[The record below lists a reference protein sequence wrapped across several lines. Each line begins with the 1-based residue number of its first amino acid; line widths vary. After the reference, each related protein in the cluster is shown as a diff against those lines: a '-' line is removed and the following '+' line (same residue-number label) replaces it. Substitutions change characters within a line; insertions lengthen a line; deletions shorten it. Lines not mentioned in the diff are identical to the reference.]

1 MFQSKRLTILQMNDS
16 HGYLEL
22 HSELY
27 WAGDKAVYRNAGGYA
42 RIATLFQKLRR
53 EHSAVIALDN
63 GDTIHGTF
71 LAVKSKGD
79 AVVPVLNALAFNA
92 MTAHW
97 EFAYGPAN
105 LKRIVDNLEFPI
117 LAINCYDK
125 FTGKLVFPPFN
136 VVECGGLRVG
146 ILGIAATIVDKTM
159 PKHFSEGIRFTLGN
173 EELTHYVK
181 HLHDNEDVDLIIVV
195 SHLGYPQD
203 LKLAQE
209 VDDIDVLLSGHT
221 HNRFYEA
228 AVVNGAIVMQ
238 SGCHGSF
245 IGKLDVQV
253 EDKRVRGFHHE
264 LITIDESIKPDP
276 EVESLINTALEPH
289 RDFLQRVVGQ
299 TKTALHR
306 YTVLEASMDTLLLQ
320 ALTDV
325 SDVELAFSNGW
336 RYGAPISPGPITMN
350 DLWNI
355 IPTNPPITLC
365 ELTGAELWEMME
377 ENLEHTFSRNPYK
390 QMGGYVKRCRGVNI
404 YFKVEN
410 PKGKRIHDFFVAGQR
425 LQRSK
430 TYKTCFVTEQ
440 GVPLR
445 YGRNRQ
451 VLDVRAITALQRY
464 LAKYDAVSVDA
475 ARTIVAV

>member
-1 MFQSKRLTILQMNDS
+1 
-16 HGYLEL
+16 
-22 HSELY
+22 
-27 WAGDKAVYRNAGGYA
+27 
-42 RIATLFQKLRR
+42 
-53 EHSAVIALDN
+53 
-63 GDTIHGTF
+63 
-71 LAVKSKGD
+71 
-79 AVVPVLNALAFNA
+79 
-92 MTAHW
+92 
-97 EFAYGPAN
+97 
-105 LKRIVDNLEFPI
+105 
-117 LAINCYDK
+117 
-125 FTGKLVFPPFN
+125 
-136 VVECGGLRVG
+136 
-146 ILGIAATIVDKTM
+146 
-159 PKHFSEGIRFTLGN
+159 
-173 EELTHYVK
+173 
-181 HLHDNEDVDLIIVV
+181 
-195 SHLGYPQD
+195 
-203 LKLAQE
+203 
-209 VDDIDVLLSGHT
+209 
-221 HNRFYEA
+221 
-228 AVVNGAIVMQ
+228 
-238 SGCHGSF
+238 
-245 IGKLDVQV
+245 
-253 EDKRVRGFHHE
+253 

-276 EVESLINTALEPH
+276 EVEALINTALEPH
-289 RDFLQRVVGQ
+289 RDFLQRVVGE

-325 SDVELAFSNGW
+325 SGVELAFSNGW

-377 ENLEHTFSRNPYK
+377 ENFEHTFSRNPYQ

-430 TYKTCFVTEQ
+430 TYKACFVTEQ